1 LFYILTKFTAYQ
13 SPFLFV
19 IQVASLYCACY
30 ATRIRSRELLAAN
43 FSKRVQSTSRR
54 LRRLGACLFELWLL
68 VCIDVIFLPSY
79 ISPVLWLKTHTDW
92 LNNADGGTVAWIPH
106 IEIDRGERLWSGPSK
121 TDAELAAF
129 SGHADGKEYF
139 MTREVAMDLRSRNL
153 RYLDISLQV
162 IPRIWAHDADMAGAN
177 FSFARLYGSVFVNTT
192 LNGANFYMASFDG
205 ASFMNIDLLST
216 DFVQTRMKG
225 SMWDNVTVKNSS
237 FVNADLSL
245 ASFFNTSFDQ
255 VEFLAT
261 SLQATS
267 MYEVKGGALTFAA
280 REPFKILSLTESD
293 NWPNGSDS
301 PFQVNPKAALES
313 LQEHLCKPA
322 LTPDWAYAWGL
333 FVQTKL
339 LTSRSEPEVTKA
351 LQEFMS
357 TKACEGLPDRGFK
370 EDALGILAAAAM
382 DKTAQ
387 EH

>member
-1 LFYILTKFTAYQ
+1 
-13 SPFLFV
+13 
-19 IQVASLYCACY
+19 
-30 ATRIRSRELLAAN
+30 
-43 FSKRVQSTSRR
+43 
-54 LRRLGACLFELWLL
+54 
-68 VCIDVIFLPSY
+68 
-79 ISPVLWLKTHTDW
+79 
-92 LNNADGGTVAWIPH
+92 
-106 IEIDRGERLWSGPSK
+106 
-121 TDAELAAF
+121 
-129 SGHADGKEYF
+129 
-139 MTREVAMDLRSRNL
+139 M
-153 RYLDISLQV
+153 
-162 IPRIWAHDADMAGAN
+162 
-177 FSFARLYGSVFVNTT
+177 
-192 LNGANFYMASFDG
+192 
-205 ASFMNIDLLST
+205 
-216 DFVQTRMKG
+216 
-225 SMWDNVTVKNSS
+225 TVKNSS

-382 DKTAQ
+382 DKTVQ